1 MQTVHVLRAEEQ
13 SAAARFLV
21 PPGKSNMCR
30 IGFSITGAGA
40 TIRVIL
46 PNQPRILLPRL
57 DVRQFVMAV
66 ATPTGPL
73 KDRNPTLGAD
83 SSPGQDDYVAARLH
97 TNRSLPQ
104 PKVAYNLLTLRKPA
118 GIVLSLLF
126 LAALAAPS
134 SAQQHP
140 GPAGV
145 SRLVLIIPFENTSNA
160 AGTDWIGES
169 FPEVLSTRLGP
180 SGFFI
185 MGRDDRLNAFDR
197 LGIPPEAKPSR
208 ATLYQVGQQLD
219 ADYLVMGDYRIDQ
232 ANITAH
238 ARLMDMERLRL
249 SPEFTE
255 SGPLTRLINIQTAL
269 AWDILNT
276 LSPGTIAKSSFVA
289 QFPAQRPDV
298 LENYVRGITA
308 TSDQEKIKYF
318 KEAVRLEPAHA
329 LATLQLGK
337 SYYKARDYDSA
348 ASWLSHIP
356 KTDANANEAQFYL
369 GLATFYGGHMDKA
382 EIAFRALAGRL
393 PLPEVLNNL
402 GVVAARRG
410 EKSAR
415 GYFEKTVQTDPNEP
429 DYRFNL
435 AVTLFR
441 EGDTPGAARE
451 LRELLAIHPD
461 AEAKTFL
468 EAVASG
474 SPPARMPLERIKRN
488 YDEST
493 FRQIALEIENTNE
506 TRLAKSDPAS
516 HAAFHVRHGQELLQ
530 SGLPGE
536 AEKEFRE
543 AVVLD
548 PTSPGAHAGLAEVLE
563 NDQDISGARNE
574 ARMSLK
580 LQPTA
585 EAYLVMARLDLAENK
600 SASAKQNIDNAL
612 ALDPANAAA
621 IALKRDIA
629 SGAADKMTSQ
639 QP

>member
-1 MQTVHVLRAEEQ
+1 M
-13 SAAARFLV
+13 
-21 PPGKSNMCR
+21 
-30 IGFSITGAGA
+30 
-40 TIRVIL
+40 
-46 PNQPRILLPRL
+46 LPRL
-57 DVRQFVMAV
+57 VMRTV
-66 ATPTGPL
+66 L
-73 KDRNPTLGAD
+73 CF
-83 SSPGQDDYVAARLH
+83 
-97 TNRSLPQ
+97 RS
-104 PKVAYNLLTLRKPA
+104 KVAYNLLTLRKPA

-126 LAALAAPS
+126 LAAWAVPFSGQQQPS
-134 SAQQHP
+134 
-140 GPAGV
+140 PARV
-145 SRLVLIIPFENTSNA
+145 SRLLLIIPFENTSAA
-160 AGTDWIGES
+160 AGTDWISES
-169 FPEVLSTRLGP
+169 FPEVLSTRMSP
-180 SGFFI
+180 NGFFI

-197 LGIPPEAKPSR
+197 LGIPPGAKPSR

-219 ADYLVMGDYRIDQ
+219 ADYLVMGDYRVDQ

-255 SGPLTRLINIQTAL
+255 SGPLTNLMSIQTAL

-276 LSPGTIAKSSFVA
+276 LVPGMIAKDSFIA
-289 QFPAQRPDV
+289 RFPGQRPDV

-308 TSDQEKIKYF
+308 TNDQEKIKYF
-318 KEAVRLEPAHA
+318 KEAVRLEPTHA
-329 LATLQLGK
+329 LAMLQLGK
-337 SYYKARDYDSA
+337 SYYKARDYESA
-348 ASWLSHIP
+348 ASWLARIP

-369 GLATFYGGHMDKA
+369 GLATFYAGHMEKA
-382 EIAFRALAGRL
+382 ENAFQTLAARL
-393 PLPEVLNNL
+393 PLTEVLNNL

-410 EKSAR
+410 EKTAR
-415 GYFEKTVQTDPNEP
+415 GYFEKTVLTDPNEP

-441 EGDTPGAARE
+441 EGDTQGAARE

-474 SPPARMPLERIKRN
+474 TQPARIPLERIKRN

-506 TRLAKSDPAS
+506 ARLAKSDPAS

-548 PTSPGAHAGLAEVLE
+548 PANAGAHAGLAAVLE
-563 NDQDISGARNE
+563 NDQDIAGARNE

-585 EAYLVMARLDLAENK
+585 DAYLVMARLDLAENK
-600 SASAKQNIDNAL
+600 SASAAQNLDHAL

-621 IALKRDIA
+621 AALKRDIA
-629 SGAADKMTSQ
+629 SGTVNKATSQ
-639 QP
+639 HP

>member
-1 MQTVHVLRAEEQ
+1 MQTVHVLRAEKQ
-13 SAAARFLV
+13 SAVADLFT
-21 PPGKSNMCR
+21 PTGQGNMR
-30 IGFSITGAGA
+30 RVGFSIAGAGA

-46 PNQPRILLPRL
+46 PNQPWILLPRL

-66 ATPTGPL
+66 ATPTSPL
-73 KDRNPTLGAD
+73 KNRNPTLGAD
-83 SSPGQDDYVAARLH
+83 SSPGQDEYIAARLH
-97 TNRSLPQ
+97 ANCSLPQ
-104 PKVAYNLLTLRKPA
+104 VKVAYNLVTLRKPA

-126 LAALAAPS
+126 LAAVAVLS
-134 SAQQHP
+134 SAQQY
-140 GPAGV
+140 PAPAHV
-145 SRLVLIIPFENTSNA
+145 SRLLLIIPFENTSNS

-169 FPEVLSTRLGP
+169 FPEVLSSRLGP
-180 SGFFI
+180 SGFFV

-197 LGIPPEAKPSR
+197 LGIPPGAKPSR

-238 ARLMDMERLRL
+238 ARVMDMERLRL

-255 SGPLTRLINIQTAL
+255 SGPLTSLINIQTAL

-276 LSPGTIAKSSFVA
+276 LSSGAIAKGSFVA

-308 TSDQEKIKYF
+308 TNTQDKIKYF
-318 KEAVRLEPAHA
+318 KEAVRLEPTHA
-329 LATLQLGK
+329 LAMLQLGK
-337 SYYKARDYDSA
+337 SYYKARDYESA
-348 ASWLSHIP
+348 ASWLARVPRS
-356 KTDANANEAQFYL
+356 DANANEAQFYL
-369 GLATFYGGHMDKA
+369 GLATFYAGHMDKA
-382 EIAFRALAGRL
+382 ESAFQTLASRL
-393 PLPEVLNNL
+393 PLTEILNNL

-415 GYFEKTVQTDPNEP
+415 NYFEKTVQTDPNEP

-441 EGDTPGAARE
+441 EGDTQGAARE

-461 AEAKTFL
+461 AEAKIFL
-468 EAVASG
+468 DAVASG
-474 SPPARMPLERIKRN
+474 TPPAHMPMERIKRN

-506 TRLAKSDPAS
+506 ARLAKSDPAS

-548 PTSPGAHAGLAEVLE
+548 PSSPGAHAGLAAVLE
-563 NDQDISGARNE
+563 NGQDIAGARNE

-585 EAYLVMARLDLAENK
+585 DAYLVMARLDLAENK
-600 SASAKQNIDNAL
+600 PASAKQNIDHAL
-612 ALDPANAAA
+612 ALDPANATA
-621 IALKRDIA
+621 IALKRDIL
-629 SGAADKMTSQ
+629 SGAASKATSQ

>member
-1 MQTVHVLRAEEQ
+1 M
-13 SAAARFLV
+13 
-21 PPGKSNMCR
+21 
-30 IGFSITGAGA
+30 
-40 TIRVIL
+40 
-46 PNQPRILLPRL
+46 LPRL
-57 DVRQFVMAV
+57 VMRTV
-66 ATPTGPL
+66 L
-73 KDRNPTLGAD
+73 CL
-83 SSPGQDDYVAARLH
+83 
-97 TNRSLPQ
+97 RS
-104 PKVAYNLLTLRKPA
+104 KVAYNLLTLRKPA

-126 LAALAAPS
+126 LAAWAVPFSGQQQPS
-134 SAQQHP
+134 
-140 GPAGV
+140 PARV
-145 SRLVLIIPFENTSNA
+145 SRLLLIIPFENTSA
-160 AGTDWIGES
+160 AGGTDWISES
-169 FPEVLSTRLGP
+169 FPEVLSTRMSP

-197 LGIPPEAKPSR
+197 LGIPPGAKPSR

-219 ADYLVMGDYRIDQ
+219 ADYLVMGDYRVDQ

-255 SGPLTRLINIQTAL
+255 SGPLTNLMSIQTAL

-276 LSPGTIAKSSFVA
+276 LVPGMIAKDSFIA
-289 QFPAQRPDV
+289 RFPGQRPDV

-308 TSDQEKIKYF
+308 TNDQEKIKYF
-318 KEAVRLEPAHA
+318 KEAVRLEPTHA
-329 LATLQLGK
+329 LAMLQLGK
-337 SYYKARDYDSA
+337 SYYKARDYESA
-348 ASWLSHIP
+348 ASWLARIP

-369 GLATFYGGHMDKA
+369 GLATFYAGHMEKA
-382 EIAFRALAGRL
+382 ENAFQTLAARL
-393 PLPEVLNNL
+393 PLTEVLNNL

-410 EKSAR
+410 EKTAR
-415 GYFEKTVQTDPNEP
+415 GYFEKTVLTDPNEP

-441 EGDTPGAARE
+441 EGDTQGAARE
-451 LRELLAIHPD
+451 LRELLAIHSD
-461 AEAKTFL
+461 GEAKTFL

-474 SPPARMPLERIKRN
+474 TQPARIPLERIKRN

-506 TRLAKSDPAS
+506 ARLAKSDPAS

-548 PTSPGAHAGLAEVLE
+548 PANAGAHAGLATVLE
-563 NDQDISGARNE
+563 NDQDIAGARNE

-585 EAYLVMARLDLAENK
+585 DAYLVMARLDLAENK
-600 SASAKQNIDNAL
+600 SASAAQNLDHAL

-621 IALKRDIA
+621 AALKRDIA
-629 SGAADKMTSQ
+629 SGAAAKATSQ
-639 QP
+639 HP

>member
-1 MQTVHVLRAEEQ
+1 
-13 SAAARFLV
+13 
-21 PPGKSNMCR
+21 
-30 IGFSITGAGA
+30 
-40 TIRVIL
+40 
-46 PNQPRILLPRL
+46 
-57 DVRQFVMAV
+57 
-66 ATPTGPL
+66 
-73 KDRNPTLGAD
+73 
-83 SSPGQDDYVAARLH
+83 
-97 TNRSLPQ
+97 
-104 PKVAYNLLTLRKPA
+104 VAYNLVTLRKPV

-126 LAALAAPS
+126 LAAWAVLS
-134 SAQQHP
+134 SAQQHS

-145 SRLVLIIPFENTSNA
+145 SRLLLIIPFENTSNA
-160 AGTDWIGES
+160 AGTDWISES
-169 FPEVLSTRLGP
+169 FPEVLSTRLSP
-180 SGFFI
+180 SGFFV

-197 LGIPPEAKPSR
+197 LGIPPGAKPSR

-219 ADYLVMGDYRIDQ
+219 ADYLVMGDYRVDQ
-232 ANITAH
+232 ASITAH

-255 SGPLTRLINIQTAL
+255 SGPLTNLISIQTAL
-269 AWDILNT
+269 AWDILNM
-276 LSPGTIAKSSFVA
+276 LSPGAPAKDSFVA
-289 QFPAQRPDV
+289 QFPGQRPDV
-298 LENYVRGITA
+298 LENYVRGIIA
-308 TSDQEKIKYF
+308 TNTQEKIKYF
-318 KEAVRLEPAHA
+318 KEAVRLDPTHA
-329 LATLQLGK
+329 LAMLQLGK
-337 SYYKARDYDSA
+337 SYYKARDYESA
-348 ASWLSHIP
+348 ANWLARIP
-356 KTDANANEAQFYL
+356 KADANANEAQFYL
-369 GLATFYGGHMDKA
+369 GLATFYAGHMDRA
-382 EIAFRALAGRL
+382 ENAFQTLATRL
-393 PLPEVLNNL
+393 PLTEVLNNL

-415 GYFEKTVQTDPNEP
+415 AYFERTVQTDPNEP

-441 EGDTPGAARE
+441 EGDTQGAARE

-468 EAVASG
+468 DAIASG
-474 SPPARMPLERIKRN
+474 TQPARMPLERIKRN

-506 TRLAKSDPAS
+506 ARMAKSDPAS

-548 PTSPGAHAGLAEVLE
+548 PSSAGAHAGLAAVLE
-563 NDQDISGARNE
+563 TDQDITGARNE

-585 EAYLVMARLDLAENK
+585 DAYLVMARLDLAENK
-600 SASAKQNIDNAL
+600 SASAAQNIDHAL

-629 SGAADKMTSQ
+629 SGAAGKPTS
-639 QP
+639 PHP

>member
-1 MQTVHVLRAEEQ
+1 M
-13 SAAARFLV
+13 
-21 PPGKSNMCR
+21 
-30 IGFSITGAGA
+30 
-40 TIRVIL
+40 
-46 PNQPRILLPRL
+46 LPRL
-57 DVRQFVMAV
+57 VMRTV
-66 ATPTGPL
+66 L
-73 KDRNPTLGAD
+73 CL
-83 SSPGQDDYVAARLH
+83 
-97 TNRSLPQ
+97 RS
-104 PKVAYNLLTLRKPA
+104 KVAYNLLTLRKPA

-126 LAALAAPS
+126 LAAWAVPFSGQQQPS
-134 SAQQHP
+134 
-140 GPAGV
+140 PARV
-145 SRLVLIIPFENTSNA
+145 SRLLLIIPFENTSAA
-160 AGTDWIGES
+160 AGTDWISES
-169 FPEVLSTRLGP
+169 FPEVLSTRMSP
-180 SGFFI
+180 NGFFI

-197 LGIPPEAKPSR
+197 LGIPPGAKPSR

-219 ADYLVMGDYRIDQ
+219 ADYLVMGDYRVDQ

-255 SGPLTRLINIQTAL
+255 SGPLTNLMSIQTAL

-276 LSPGTIAKSSFVA
+276 LVPGMIAKDSFIA
-289 QFPAQRPDV
+289 RFPGQRPDV

-308 TSDQEKIKYF
+308 TNDQEKIKYF
-318 KEAVRLEPAHA
+318 KEAVRLEPTHA
-329 LATLQLGK
+329 LAMLQLGK
-337 SYYKARDYDSA
+337 SYYKARDYESA
-348 ASWLSHIP
+348 ASWLARIP

-369 GLATFYGGHMDKA
+369 GLATFYAGHMEKA
-382 EIAFRALAGRL
+382 ENAFQTLAARL
-393 PLPEVLNNL
+393 PLTEVLNNL

-410 EKSAR
+410 EKTAR
-415 GYFEKTVQTDPNEP
+415 GYFEKTVLTDPNEP

-441 EGDTPGAARE
+441 EGDTQGAARE

-474 SPPARMPLERIKRN
+474 TQPARIPLERIKRN

-506 TRLAKSDPAS
+506 ARLAKSDPAS

-548 PTSPGAHAGLAEVLE
+548 PANAGAHAGLATVLE
-563 NDQDISGARNE
+563 NDQDIAGARNE

-585 EAYLVMARLDLAENK
+585 DAYLVMARLDLAENK
-600 SASAKQNIDNAL
+600 SASAAQNLDHAL
-612 ALDPANAAA
+612 ALDPANTAAA
-621 IALKRDIA
+621 ALKRDIA
-629 SGAADKMTSQ
+629 SGAPAKATSQ
-639 QP
+639 HP

>member
-1 MQTVHVLRAEEQ
+1 
-13 SAAARFLV
+13 
-21 PPGKSNMCR
+21 
-30 IGFSITGAGA
+30 
-40 TIRVIL
+40 
-46 PNQPRILLPRL
+46 
-57 DVRQFVMAV
+57 
-66 ATPTGPL
+66 
-73 KDRNPTLGAD
+73 
-83 SSPGQDDYVAARLH
+83 
-97 TNRSLPQ
+97 
-104 PKVAYNLLTLRKPA
+104 VAYNLLTLRKPV
-118 GIVLSLLF
+118 GIVLSLLL
-126 LAALAAPS
+126 LAALAVPS
-134 SAQQHP
+134 SAQENP
-140 GPAGV
+140 GAPHV
-145 SRLVLIIPFENTSNA
+145 SRLLLIIPFENTSNA
-160 AGTDWIGES
+160 PGTDWISES

-185 MGRDDRLNAFDR
+185 MGRDDRLNAFDK
-197 LGIPPEAKPSR
+197 LGIPPGAKPSR

-232 ANITAH
+232 STITAH

-255 SGPLTRLINIQTAL
+255 SGPLTNLIPIQTAL

-276 LSPGTIAKSSFVA
+276 LTPGVPAKEAFVA
-289 QFPAQRPDV
+289 RFPAQRPDV

-308 TSDQEKIKYF
+308 LNDQEKIKYF
-318 KEAVRLEPAHA
+318 KEVLQLDLTHA
-329 LATLQLGK
+329 LAMLQLGK
-337 SYYKARDYDSA
+337 SYYKARDYESA
-348 ASWLSHIP
+348 ASWLARIP
-356 KTDANANEAQFYL
+356 KSDANANEAQFYL
-369 GLATFYGGHMDKA
+369 GLASFYGGHMDKA
-382 EIAFRALAGRL
+382 ESAFSALAARL
-393 PLPEVLNNL
+393 PLTEVLNNL

-415 GYFEKTVQTDPNEP
+415 SYFEKTVQTDPNEP

-441 EGDTPGAARE
+441 EGDTQAAARE
-451 LRELLAIHPD
+451 LREMLAIHLD

-468 EAVASG
+468 EAIVSG
-474 SPPARMPLERIKRN
+474 TQPARMPLERIKRN

-506 TRLAKSDPAS
+506 ARLAKSDPAS

-548 PTSPGAHAGLAEVLE
+548 PASAAAHAGLSAVLE
-563 NDQDISGARNE
+563 TDQDLVGARNE

-585 EAYLVMARLDLAENK
+585 EAYLLMARLDLAENK
-600 SASAKQNIDNAL
+600 ATSAAQNVDHAL

-629 SGAADKMTSQ
+629 TGAAGKASSQ
-639 QP
+639 HP